1 MPSVSELH
9 TQISK
14 LTTKIDKLHQKI
26 WVATDEN
33 KKKKYQ
39 DEIDKLV
46 REKKAIM
53 AQLGLL

>member
-1 MPSVSELH
+1 MPSVSDLH

-14 LTTKIDKLHQKI
+14 LTSKIEKLQQKI
-26 WVATDEN
+26 WVATDE
-33 KKKKYQ
+33 KTKKKYQ
-39 DEIDKLV
+39 DKIDKLV

>member
-1 MPSVSELH
+1 MPTVSELH

-14 LTTKIDKLHQKI
+14 LTSKIEKLQQKI
-26 WVATDEN
+26 WVATDEQT
-33 KKKKYQ
+33 KKKHQ

-46 REKKAIM
+46 REKKAIL